1 MIGKAQTSS
10 AGALELIE
18 AVQRATTTEALLGAT
33 AALASCADPLAVPCL
48 VEVLSFNNPGAAVAA
63 VDGLIRIGTQ
73 AVEPLLSNLD
83 TPNYGARAWAVR
95 ALAGIGDVRGLDV
108 LVEALR
114 SDIGPSV
121 RRAAARGLGSL
132 RLAEEPPVNH
142 HGTALERALT
152 ALEAGCEDGEWIV
165 RYAVAVGL
173 ESLGVAVVQAENQR
187 RRILAAMDRLS
198 SDGEETTS
206 VVRMRADLARGRL
219 QAHWMQR

>member
-10 AGALELIE
+10 AGAQELIE

-33 AALASCADPLAVPCL
+33 AALASCGDPRAVPCL

-63 VDGLIRIGTQ
+63 VEGLIRIGTQ

-132 RLAEEPPVNH
+132 RLEEERPVNH

-173 ESLGVAVVQAENQR
+173 ESLGMAVVQAEDQR
-187 RRILAAMDRLS
+187 RRILAAMDLLS